1 MGTKTDPIIYNLK
14 ERGFKAFGNPRQFN
28 IPLVASIINSPAVQE
43 AVKARSIVG
52 YLGHWP
58 RVKWGAIAAEG
69 GIDGKEAV
77 AVEPAVVTTS
87 IKAYG
92 DGTIEHVQEF
102 LETDPG
108 QKALRMFQSKVGGFS
123 SVINE
128 VRRIFGGFDYV
139 IAPNYNSNRGYT
151 LDSAHAGSPMLALET
166 LLDDAHGGFSLEQ
179 IDSFIRQEQG
189 QAIEVL
195 LDHAHHQRQHLLHS
209 NDQLMAENEWL
220 RDELARR
227 APEAVTQLDSAVV
240 HGFQGRGVVIYDS
253 AHGDA
258 MAQRSNAFM
267 NAALP
272 ALPHLTQEEGE
283 GQGQG
288 APKPKFLQGV
298 MNAATEH
305 ARNLFL
311 G

>member
-52 YLGHWP
+52 YFGHWP
-58 RVKWGAIAAEG
+58 RVKFGAIAVEG
-69 GIDGKEAV
+69 GTDGKNAV

-102 LETDPG
+102 LDTDPG
-108 QKALRMFQSKVGGFS
+108 QKALRLFQSKVGGFS

-128 VRRIFGGFDYV
+128 MRRIFGGFDYV
-139 IAPNYNSNRGYT
+139 IAPNYNSNRGYVM
-151 LDSAHAGSPMLALET
+151 DSAYAGSPMLALET

-179 IDSFIRQEQG
+179 IDGFIRQEQG

-195 LDHAHHQRQHLLHS
+195 LDHAHQQRQHLLYA
-209 NDQLMAENEWL
+209 NDQLTAENEWL
-220 RDELARR
+220 RDELSKRSPDAITR
-227 APEAVTQLDSAVV
+227 LDSAVV

-258 MAQRSNAFM
+258 LAQRSDLFM

-272 ALPHLTQEEGE
+272 DLPHLPQEEGE
-283 GQGQG
+283 SQKPG
-288 APKPKFLQGV
+288 ARKPGPVKRVL
-298 MNAATEH
+298 NAATEQ
-305 ARNLFL
+305 ARHILL